1 MTVLTPPPAVLP
13 AWLPDTARLYLRHV
27 EEGLSI
33 RALAKAEGCHPSTI
47 LRKLR
52 VCENRRDDPLVDEVL
67 TRLGEVH
74 LRMTGFARQQDRLP
88 PNTPE
93 ANTTQEGNHSMTA
106 PLRHSHSAI
115 ADTATVE
122 REARRILRRL
132 CEAGAILVVAAEMD
146 KAVVLKGTVR
156 TAVVDR
162 SVAQAFA
169 VKDWIAMKTQGRVTT
184 YEITGAGRAALKRL
198 IAEDEDRR
206 VPGFAEA
213 RTPFAEQH
221 RIWGERTVA
230 EPGEGAP
237 RRMRFN
243 LAESPLDVLARRKD
257 KDGTPFLTPDLVA
270 AGERLREDFELA
282 QLGPRVTQNWDRFLT
297 AGADRGSFAAGR
309 SDCGSGK
316 ARDRVAAALRDL
328 GPGLGD
334 VALRC
339 CCFLEGL
346 EAAEKRMGWS
356 ARSGKIVLRI
366 ALQRLKRHYDETYG
380 GKSPLIG

>member
-1 MTVLTPPPAVLP
+1 MNPLPAVLP
-13 AWLPDTARLYLRHV
+13 AWLPENARLYLRHI

-33 RALAKAEGCHPSTI
+33 RALAKAEGCHPSTV

-52 VCENRRDDPLVDEVL
+52 ACENRRDDPLIDEAL
-67 TRLGEVH
+67 TRLGVLH
-74 LRMTGFARQQDRLP
+74 LDGCGIARPQDCLP
-88 PNTPE
+88 PNSHH
-93 ANTTQEGNHSMTA
+93 EGNSLMTA
-106 PLRHSHSAI
+106 PLRHSSAAI
-115 ADTATVE
+115 ADAATVD

-132 CEAGAILVVAAEMD
+132 CEVGAILVVAPEMD
-146 KAVVLKGTVR
+146 KAAVLKGTVR

-169 VKDWIAMKTQGRVTT
+169 VKDWIAMKSQGRVTT
-184 YEITGAGRAALKRL
+184 YEITGPGRTALKRL
-198 IAEDEDRR
+198 LAEEENRR

-213 RTPFAEQH
+213 QTPFGDQH
-221 RIWGERTVA
+221 RIWDERPVM
-230 EPGEGAP
+230 EPGAGTA
-237 RRMRFN
+237 RRMRYN
-243 LAESPLDVLARRKD
+243 LAESPLDVLARRRE
-257 KDGTPFLTPDLVA
+257 KDGAPFLTPDLVA

-282 QLGPRVTQNWDRFLT
+282 QMGPRVAQNWDRFLT
-297 AGADRGSFAAGR
+297 AGADRGGFATGG
-309 SDCGSGK
+309 SDSGSAK
-316 ARDRVAAALRDL
+316 ARDRVALALRDL

-334 VALRC
+334 VVLRC

-380 GKSPLIG
+380 GKAPLIG